1 MSSVFPILIGIVLAA
16 VVIVLFVGIIA
27 MSRGGEFNA
36 KWGNKLMRYRV
47 GLQATAIVLL
57 LLFWWTTRG

>member
-1 MSSVFPILIGIVLAA
+1 MSSAFPILIGIVLAA
-16 VVIVLFVGIIA
+16 VVVVLFVGIIA

>member
-1 MSSVFPILIGIVLAA
+1 MSAVFPIVIGIVLAA
-16 VVIVLFVGIIA
+16 VVVVLFVGIIA

>member
-1 MSSVFPILIGIVLAA
+1 MSSVFPIVIGIVLAA
-16 VVIVLFVGIIA
+16 VVVVLFVGIVA